1 MILSRVAE
9 SCFWLGRYVE
19 RAESTAR
26 LLRVN
31 RSFVLD
37 VPVDAIARWRPVIVV
52 AGEEPRFHKQ
62 MGDEALSDGEIV
74 EEYMGWNPEN
84 PSSLASSIFWA
95 RENARTTREIVSL
108 EMWQTLNTF
117 YQWLKGGQGRRL
129 WSTDREQFYF
139 RMQELASL
147 FWGVMYGTM
156 LHEEPFDFVR
166 LGMYFERAGQ
176 TARMVDVRHHMLG
189 PAGGKAGGSPVATA
203 HAMALLRSCSAT
215 EPFLKR
221 TRGIPSGSA
230 VVDFL
235 MHDKAFPRSVRHC
248 LDRAEHGLG
257 RVLPGRAGIGA
268 RTTSELAKLAET
280 LGEPIPEPKPEGDDA
295 VHLMLTRFIDGLSST
310 CAALESDFFA
320 PSWEAMLEAERTSG
334 EHKAAA
340 VEQP

>member
-37 VPVDAIARWRPVIVV
+37 VPVESIARWRPVVVV
-52 AGEEPRFHKQ
+52 AGEDPRFRKL
-62 MGDEALSDGEIV
+62 MGEEALSDGEVV
-74 EEYMGWNPEN
+74 EEYMAWHPDNPA
-84 PSSLASSIFWA
+84 SLASSIFWA

-129 WSTDREQFYF
+129 WTTDREQFYL
-139 RMQELASL
+139 RMQELACL

-189 PAGGKAGGSPVATA
+189 PLGGQAIGTPIATA

-221 TRGIPSGSA
+221 TRGIPSGAA

-248 LDRAEHGLG
+248 LDRATHGLG
-257 RVLPGRAGIGA
+257 RVRPGRANIGE
-268 RTTSELAKLAET
+268 RTEQELEKLGQT
-280 LGEPIPEPKPEGDDA
+280 LGEPGQATGAQEDDA
-295 VHLMLTRFIDGLSST
+295 VHAMLTRFIDGLTST
-310 CAALESDFFA
+310 CSVLESDFFA
-320 PSWEAMLEAERTSG
+320 QDWEGMITRESTTHR
-334 EHKAAA
+334 AASPA
-340 VEQP
+340 

>member
-19 RAESTAR
+19 RTESTAR

-37 VPVDAIARWRPVIVV
+37 VPVEPMARWRPVVVV
-52 AGEEPRFHKQ
+52 AGEEPRFRKHL
-62 MGDEALSDGEIV
+62 GDDAFADGEAV
-74 EEYMGWNPEN
+74 EEYMAWHPDN
-84 PSSLASSIFWA
+84 PSSLASSVFWA

-129 WSTDREQFYF
+129 YSSDREQFYF
-139 RMQELASL
+139 RMQELACL

-189 PAGGKAGGSPVATA
+189 PLGGQAASTPIATA

-221 TRGIPSGSA
+221 TRGIPSGAA

-257 RVLPGRAGIGA
+257 RVRPDQASIGE
-268 RTTSELAKLAET
+268 TTALELAKLAKT
-280 LGEPIPEPKPEGDDA
+280 LGEPSTKPKTEGDDGM
-295 VHLMLTRFIDGLSST
+295 HTTLTQFIDGLTRT
-310 CAALESDFFA
+310 CTALESDFFA
-320 PSWEAMLEAERTSG
+320 PSWEALLEAERASG
-334 EHKAAA
+334 EHKAAT
-340 VEQP
+340 P